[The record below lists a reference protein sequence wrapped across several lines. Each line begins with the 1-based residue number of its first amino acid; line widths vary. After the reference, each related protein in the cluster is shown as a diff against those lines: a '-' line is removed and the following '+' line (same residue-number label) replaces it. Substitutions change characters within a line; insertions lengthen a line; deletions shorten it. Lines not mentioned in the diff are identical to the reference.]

1 LFRPKKPQ
9 YAHVKGTLAVL
20 LGVFGCSA
28 NAAAASTIWA
38 NTAVPAVIDADA
50 GADSPVELGVSF
62 KSDVNGSITGI
73 RFYKSSANTGT
84 HVGNLWARQTSK
96 ELFPI

>member
-84 HVGNLWARQTSK
+84 HVGTVGS
-96 ELFPI
+96 PD